1 MNWST
6 SSKASN
12 LFPVLICTGGEL
24 SKAVVIISIIPS
36 FHQLRWSRRAQS
48 VTDQDTSLKQK
59 VAQVT
64 LWEIPLQPSVTMSS
78 HLCPLSLATASSA
91 FQKVWSIPYSL
102 QERAELFPLWG
113 SSQEVSRFHIFTRV
127 GVCLKASFWESSK
140 QLRTTEDQCNVT
152 SDPPPI

>member
-36 FHQLRWSRRAQS
+36 FRQLRCSRRAQS
-48 VTDQDTSLKQK
+48 VTDQDTSLNQK
-59 VAQVT
+59 VAQET
-64 LWEIPLQPSVTMSS
+64 LWEIPLQPSVTISS

-91 FQKVWSIPYSL
+91 LKKVWSIPYSL

-113 SSQEVSRFHIFTRV
+113 SSQEVSRFHILPESEFASKHHS
-127 GVCLKASFWESSK
+127 GKAA
-140 QLRTTEDQCNVT
+140 NN
-152 SDPPPI
+152 